1 MLNNIHDSFFKNMFS
16 VKENLQDL
24 LQGTLPREVLS
35 KINLDTLEYDPTEY
49 VDQELDSYFRDIT
62 CNMLY
67 GDKQIKISLL
77 YEHKSYP
84 SKTIHLQL
92 LRYILNVWESQESSK
107 VELTPVIAIV
117 FYHGKQRWTRQEIV
131 KNIPEELKR
140 FVPLFDY
147 VLFDTKD
154 FEDHAII
161 QHFKRPNVKIGVW
174 FMKRSNNLIGFIQEN
189 PLLAREILREF
200 RNIEKTNIHR
210 ILFYLY
216 NVSGMAPE
224 KIDQIMKTISP
235 ESKDVFE
242 EYRIRLIEQG
252 IEQGIEKG
260 IEKGMEKGIEQS
272 LKETAVNMITKGYS
286 DEQIKE
292 ITKLSI
298 KRIKILRKER
308 SV

>member
-1 MLNNIHDSFFKNMFS
+1 MFS

-24 LQGTLPREVLS
+24 LQGTLPREVIGRV
-35 KINLDTLEYDPTEY
+35 KLDTLEYDPTEY
-49 VDQELDSYFRDIT
+49 VDRELDPYFSDIN
-62 CNMLY
+62 CNILY
-67 GDKQIKISLL
+67 GDKLIKISLL

-84 SKTIHLQL
+84 SKNIHLQL
-92 LRYILNVWESQESSK
+92 LRYILNVWEIQESSK
-107 VELTPVIAIV
+107 QELTPVIAMV
-117 FYHGKQRWTRQEIV
+117 FYHGKQRWIHREIIR
-131 KNIPEELKR
+131 NIPKELKH
-140 FVPLFDY
+140 FVPSFEY
-147 VLFDTKD
+147 VLFDTKN

-174 FMKRSNNLIGFIQEN
+174 FMKRSDNLIGFIQEN
-189 PLLAREILREF
+189 PLVAREILREIK
-200 RNIEKTNIHR
+200 NIEKTNIQS

-252 IEQGIEKG
+252 IEQGKEQG
-260 IEKGMEKGIEQS
+260 IKQGH
-272 LKETAVNMITKGYS
+272 KEIVMNMITRGYS
-286 DEQIKE
+286 DEKIKE
-292 ITKLSI
+292 ITNLSI
-298 KRIKILRKER
+298 KRIQILRKEH

>member
-1 MLNNIHDSFFKNMFS
+1 MLNNIHDRFFKNMFS

-24 LQGTLPREVLS
+24 LQGTLPRELLNKVH
-35 KINLDTLEYDPTEY
+35 LDTLEYDPTEY
-49 VDQELDSYFRDIT
+49 VDRELDPYFRDIN
-62 CNMLY
+62 CNILY

-84 SKTIHLQL
+84 SKSINLQL
-92 LRYILNVWESQESSK
+92 LRYILNVWESQAGSK
-107 VELTPVIAIV
+107 QELIPVIAIV
-117 FYHGKQRWTRQEIV
+117 FYHGKKRWNRQEIV

-154 FEDHAII
+154 IEDHAII

-174 FMKRSNNLIGFIQEN
+174 FMKRSDNLIGFIQEN
-189 PLLAREILREF
+189 PLLAREILREI
-200 RNIEKTNIHR
+200 RNIEKTNIQR

-216 NVSGMAPE
+216 NVSGIAPE

-252 IEQGIEKG
+252 IE
-260 IEKGMEKGIEQS
+260 KGIEQG

-286 DEQIKE
+286 DEQITE
-292 ITKLSI
+292 ITKLSV
-298 KRIKILRKER
+298 KRIQILRKER